1 LCEASIKWLAANLKQ
16 INESIQKYEETEH
29 REQNTSTKNTKH
41 KKILII
47 VITINQALLER
58 RGN

>member
-29 REQNTSTKNTKH
+29 REQNTLIKNTEH
-41 KKILII
+41 KKIII
-47 VITINQALLER
+47 VITINQA
-58 RGN
+58 